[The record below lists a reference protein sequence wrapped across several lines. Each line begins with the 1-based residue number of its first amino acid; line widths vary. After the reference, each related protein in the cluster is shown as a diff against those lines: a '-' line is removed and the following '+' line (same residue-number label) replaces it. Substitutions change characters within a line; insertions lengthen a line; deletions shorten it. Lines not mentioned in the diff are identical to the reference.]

1 MKPDNFC
8 ILTLHLITS
17 LISLI
22 VCSNF
27 SVDLLGFP
35 GISSPNN
42 DSFTPS
48 FPIPMQLISCYYLTL
63 LTSTYCIG
71 WSLILFLTLMELPLS
86 IFPLNILLACVL
98 QRNLFC
104 YNIEISDYS
113 YYVFVFQI
121 KNIMLSQ
128 QSQKTVL

>member
-1 MKPDNFC
+1 MESLKSQPDY
-8 ILTLHLITS
+8 IMI
-17 LISLI
+17 
-22 VCSNF
+22 
-27 SVDLLGFP
+27 DLLGFP